1 MKNFLFSAISIV
13 ACATCVAGVA
23 CVAGVESV
31 CSTPANISTDH
42 QWKCGSIYEIS
53 FLDGC
58 PRINDKEVLLSAPL
72 MEAINSIRTDDNT
85 AYGDYAIEYS
95 YIEAEDLYIANIID
109 EFAEL

>member
-1 MKNFLFSAISIV
+1 MKTLLIILTTILVAILGNVSMV
-13 ACATCVAGVA
+13 
-23 CVAGVESV
+23 SV
-31 CSTPANISTDH
+31 CPTPATIAQAPE
-42 QWKCGSIYEIS
+42 QWTHGSIYQIT

-72 MEAINSIRTDDNT
+72 MEAISSIRTDDNT

-109 EFAEL
+109 EFKEL